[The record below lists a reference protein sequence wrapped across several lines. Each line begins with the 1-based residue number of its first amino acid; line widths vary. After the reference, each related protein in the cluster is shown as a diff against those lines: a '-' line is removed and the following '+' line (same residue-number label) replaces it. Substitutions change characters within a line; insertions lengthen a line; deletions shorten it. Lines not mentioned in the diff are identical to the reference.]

1 MKNYFLCLTV
11 LLIVSLSATAAPPSD
26 QSIEEMMRVMQVEK
40 MLNQMLAQM
49 ETGME
54 QGLQQSLQGK
64 TATGAQKARIAEFQK
79 KLSGILKDELS
90 FAKMKDV
97 YLQVYRETFTQE
109 EITSIIA
116 FYSSPAGKAMVE
128 KEPVAMQK
136 AGTLM
141 QARIGPMTQ
150 KLQAMIEQF
159 QKDVQK
165 GK

>member
-1 MKNYFLCLTV
+1 
-11 LLIVSLSATAAPPSD
+11 
-26 QSIEEMMRVMQVEK
+26 
-40 MLNQMLAQM
+40 M
-49 ETGME
+49 E
-54 QGLQQSLQGK
+54 
-64 TATGAQKARIAEFQK
+64 
-79 KLSGILKDELS
+79 
-90 FAKMKDV
+90 DV

-128 KEPVAMQK
+128 KVPVAMQK

-159 QKDVQK
+159 QKDVEK
-165 GK
+165 AK